1 MFKFKA
7 RKKTGQAEE
16 VEEKDLMMEEITLT
30 EKENQILNGLS
41 FSDMYLEGPCQI
53 SMMER
58 FAKIVNGQK
67 LSVTFQ
73 KNFIIDV

>member
-1 MFKFKA
+1 
-7 RKKTGQAEE
+7 
-16 VEEKDLMMEEITLT
+16 
-30 EKENQILNGLS
+30 
-41 FSDMYLEGPCQI
+41 MYLEGPYQI

-73 KNFIIDV
+73 KNFIIDVWWRLKYVSVFYGLDN